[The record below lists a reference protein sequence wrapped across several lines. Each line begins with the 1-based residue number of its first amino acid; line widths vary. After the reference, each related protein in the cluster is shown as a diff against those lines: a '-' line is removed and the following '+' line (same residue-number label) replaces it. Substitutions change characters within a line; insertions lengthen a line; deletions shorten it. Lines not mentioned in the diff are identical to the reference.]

1 MKSTLT
7 LRRQIW
13 NETART
19 SALNKAL
26 DNTAEALEGILHS
39 RIELSQPAGKN
50 YRLDSITD
58 RKSTRSIGNR
68 RRGTST
74 RVVVGATFYRA
85 SAPGQPPAIR
95 TGRLL
100 RNLVV
105 RRSGHFSIIARSNTS
120 YSKYLDPTRPF
131 FKEPIKEYF
140 RTDFR
145 QDVRANLLA
154 LL

>member
-26 DNTAEALEGILHS
+26 DNAAETLDGILHS
-39 RIELSQPAGKN
+39 RMDLSQPQGKI
-50 YRLDSITD
+50 YRLESITD
-58 RKSTRSIGNR
+58 RKSARSIGNR

-74 RVVVGATFYRA
+74 RVVIGATFYRA

-95 TGRLL
+95 TG
-100 RNLVV
+100 NLYRKLFV
-105 RRSGHFSIIARSNTS
+105 RRSGHFSIIAKSGAS
-120 YSKYLDPTRPF
+120 YSKFVDPSRPF
-131 FKEPIKEYF
+131 FREPIKEYF
-140 RTDFR
+140 KNDFR
-145 QDVRANLLA
+145 QDVKREITGLL
-154 LL
+154 